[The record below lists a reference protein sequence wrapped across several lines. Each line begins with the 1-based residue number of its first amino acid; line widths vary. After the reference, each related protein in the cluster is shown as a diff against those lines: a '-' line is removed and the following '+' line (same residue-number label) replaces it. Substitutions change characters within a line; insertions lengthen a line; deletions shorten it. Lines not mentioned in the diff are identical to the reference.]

1 MPLTEN
7 VFIKL
12 EYAVSS
18 YLSFNNH
25 NTSRTWGW
33 DKIFAMFEDS
43 KWFPP
48 AMTRMSKICL
58 LFLLSS
64 SCAPNIQ
71 GKGAFKHGAAP
82 GDGENISLIPSWLEC
97 LLFWIRARL
106 GQLRVVAEWENPPVS
121 VCLFLSGFQN
131 QRKDLFSK
139 MKHLPMINLTQWNFL
154 KTLSETDW
162 DTGPNPRDISA
173 FKKVCFQICLGSC
186 LPLHRR
192 QRACAHY
199 QRVLSCKIQFLD
211 LIFYS

>member
-1 MPLTEN
+1 MIPSCNDPHVKDLPPIPSLLVLRPKHPRERS
-7 VFIKL
+7 FQ
-12 EYAVSS
+12 AWSS
-18 YLSFNNH
+18 SWRRWEH
-25 NTSRTWGW
+25 
-33 DKIFAMFEDS
+33 IFDS
-43 KWFPP
+43 K
-48 AMTRMSKICL
+48 L
-58 LFLLSS
+58 
-64 SCAPNIQ
+64 Q
-71 GKGAFKHGAAP
+71 
-82 GDGENISLIPSWLEC
+82 EC

-154 KTLSETDW
+154 KTLKSETDW

-199 QRVLSCKIQFLD
+199 QRVLSCKFQFLD